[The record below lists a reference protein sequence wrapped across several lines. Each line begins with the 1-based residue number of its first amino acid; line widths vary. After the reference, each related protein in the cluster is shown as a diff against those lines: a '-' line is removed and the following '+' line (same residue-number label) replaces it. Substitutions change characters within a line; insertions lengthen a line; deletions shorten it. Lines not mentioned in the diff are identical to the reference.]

1 MPQSLLN
8 KLIKNSLRHDD
19 PLTPLIDR
27 YLLERDSSPNRYWG
41 VPAPVEDRTRPSGRL
56 SPSSICGCPR
66 QAAFKFLGIKV
77 PKLTEP
83 EAEVIFDD
91 GKWRHLRMGWMC
103 RDMEA
108 VLGREVFRVI
118 SIEER
123 VFYPELKIAGSLDI
137 TVAIYGVPYVI
148 DFKGVNHMG
157 FEWLFN
163 KGEPKIEHVRQI
175 ISYERLR
182 KIKRGFIWYE
192 NKNDGRYLIFVVDY
206 SPKIFREVKAWCEDV
221 LAQLSREQ
229 LPLRHPDCR
238 DGRFLYGKCPFS
250 RICYGN
256 RTEAKIE
263 RLAFRNFPGV
273 EELWERG
280 LRSAET
286 DGYN

>member
-8 KLIKNSLRHDD
+8 KLIKNTKKHND
-19 PLTPLIDR
+19 PLTPLIDQ
-27 YLLERDSSPNRYWG
+27 YLLKRDSSPNRYWG
-41 VPAPVEDRTRPSGRL
+41 VPAPVEDRVRPVGRL

-66 QAAFKFLGIKV
+66 QAAFKFIGIKGQ
-77 PKLTEP
+77 KLLDP
-83 EAEVIFDD
+83 ESEIVFDD
-91 GKWRHLRMGWMC
+91 GKWRHLRLGWMC

-108 VLGREVFRVI
+108 VLGRDVFRVI
-118 SIEER
+118 SIEED
-123 VFYPELKIAGSLDI
+123 VKFSDLMIAGSLDI

-175 ISYERLR
+175 TGYERLR

-206 SPKIFREVKAWCEDV
+206 SPKVWREIKEWCQDV
-221 LAQLSREQ
+221 LDQMSREQ
-229 LPLRHPDCR
+229 LPLRHPECR
-238 DGRFLYGKCPFS
+238 DGRFLYGKCPYS

-256 RTEAKIE
+256 KTEAKIE
-263 RLAFRNFPGV
+263 RLAYQNFPGV
-273 EELWERG
+273 DAQWRKG
-280 LRSAET
+280 LRHAEEQ
-286 DGYN
+286 G